1 MDPIEIARGLQ
12 EYGPW
17 LLLVFVSIAYW
28 RKDAKLNKDREDRDK
43 QTKEF
48 NDHLLAVIESNT
60 EANIKLESAIDSL
73 SKGLDGIHDIVMKAL
88 KIV

>member
-28 RKDAKLNKDREDRDK
+28 RKDAQLNKDREDRDK